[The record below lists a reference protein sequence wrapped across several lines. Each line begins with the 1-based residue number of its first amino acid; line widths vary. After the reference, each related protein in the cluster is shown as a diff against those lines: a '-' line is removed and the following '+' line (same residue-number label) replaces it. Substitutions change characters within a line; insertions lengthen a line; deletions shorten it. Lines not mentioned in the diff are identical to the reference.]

1 MIASRKF
8 VLTAAAVGPVAIAGG
23 GGSTGAATTATGTS
37 LTTTPAPSNATNGP
51 TGPGDVQAAPNG
63 LVVGVAYPFDLLTH
77 CGICET
83 LVGGTYFE
91 ADTPLVGPGNPPK
104 GWVNPYQ
111 RGTMTLLTTSTAE
124 FHDSAGHT
132 VRFHA
137 RPGAT
142 GFKNLCD

>member
-23 GGSTGAATTATGTS
+23 GGSTGAATTGTGTS
-37 LTTTPAPSNATNGP
+37 LTATPAPSNATNGP

-77 CGICET
+77 CGISET

-104 GWVNPYQ
+104 GWANPYQ
-111 RGTMTLLTTSTAE
+111 RGTMT
-124 FHDSAGHT
+124 DT
-132 VRFHA
+132 VTVNGRTE
-137 RPGAT
+137 RT
-142 GFKNLCD
+142 